1 MENFPV
7 RILLVEDFEPFRN
20 LIRILL
26 EGKPHLQIVAE
37 VADGQEAV
45 RKAAEL
51 KPTLILLDIGLPSLN
66 GLDVAGQ
73 VRELSPDSKIIF
85 VSQESSPEFVQ
96 EALSLGASGFVTTTR
111 VANDLVP
118 AIKAVLSGGTFV
130 SLTSDQSTPL

>member
-96 EALSLGASGFVTTTR
+96 EALSLGASGFVTKTR